1 MWDNGL
7 GLFASSPLFG
17 IGFGNW
23 IGPMVAH
30 NSLIQCAGQ
39 LGMFGLIPWVMLI
52 FLALKN
58 CFYMAFLDN
67 DGSLYGVR
75 KRSENTFY
83 ALLAYVC
90 ATVFFSA
97 VTTDLLFI
105 IVGLASAITNVFL
118 QKREEHFELLG
129 KRDLV
134 YGIMLSLGGLA
145 GFKIFVLIAT

>member
-1 MWDNGL
+1 
-7 GLFASSPLFG
+7 
-17 IGFGNW
+17 
-23 IGPMVAH
+23 MVAH

-39 LGMFGLIPWVMLI
+39 LGIFGLLPWVMLI

-58 CFYMAFLDN
+58 TSYMAFLDK
-67 DGSLYGVR
+67 DGSLNGFR
-75 KRSENTFY
+75 KRSENAFY

-105 IVGLASAITNVFL
+105 IVGLASAITSVFL
-118 QKREEHFELLG
+118 QKRDERFELLG
-129 KRDLV
+129 KRDFV
-134 YGIMLSLGGLA
+134 YGMMLALGGLA